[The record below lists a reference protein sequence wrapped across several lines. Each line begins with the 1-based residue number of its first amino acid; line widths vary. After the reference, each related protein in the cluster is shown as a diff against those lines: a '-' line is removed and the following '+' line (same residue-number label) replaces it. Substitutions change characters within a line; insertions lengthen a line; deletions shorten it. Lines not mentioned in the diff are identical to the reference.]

1 MMEAFGDIEVVV
13 VHADRHAGG
22 QERVF
27 DRDALVAEDDLV
39 EVGTELGQAEVALV
53 PDDIHLD
60 CPHHVSYFGVVKDN
74 HRVVLEGGFAAS
86 RR

>member
-1 MMEAFGDIEVVV
+1 
-13 VHADRHAGG
+13 
-22 QERVF
+22 
-27 DRDALVAEDDLV
+27 LV